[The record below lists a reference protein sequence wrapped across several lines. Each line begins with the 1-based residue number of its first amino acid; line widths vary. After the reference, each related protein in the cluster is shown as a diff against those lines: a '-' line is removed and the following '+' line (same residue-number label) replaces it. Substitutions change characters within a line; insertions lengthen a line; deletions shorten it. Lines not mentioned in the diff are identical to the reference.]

1 MLLAN
6 ETGPVASPV
15 AARPTSALIKE
26 LGAIF
31 ESCLNLALAVVLDP
45 CLPLMAYK
53 PACDK
58 VVVVGVENPFSPF
71 LILEA
76 VKEVVAL
83 QNFRS
88 VSACAT
94 RHARC
99 TAVHVVRSRDLKV
112 AAFNVCGAEPVP
124 QAVGKRSI
132 PFSTDSLV
140 CPNTAHLWV
149 LERSENPGHESR
161 GPGDIVISHD
171 GNGRLDMRQ
180 SLANLKTLVGNWS
193 VENANVRVP
202 EGSSELI
209 QIFPLVVRC
218 HQDELRRVGSK
229 NALQRVSKLLKHVMN
244 GWNNNSNILVCESW
258 LGRDRLGLVHPMAD
272 TMNEKAEIA
281 MDPVVSCK
289 PNFTWKE
296 GTSTD
301 LPQEPEEKRPE
312 KCRLQKVSR
321 IPGPCWKSKQ
331 WRD

>member
-26 LGAIF
+26 LWAIF
-31 ESCLNLALAVVLDP
+31 ESRLNLTLAVVLDP
-45 CLPLMAYK
+45 CLPLMAYE

-58 VVVVGVENPFSPF
+58 VVIVGVENPLSPF
-71 LILEA
+71 LVLET

-99 TAVHVVRSRDLKV
+99 AAVHVVGSRDLKV
-112 AAFNVCGAEPVP
+112 AAFNVCGAQPVP

-132 PFSTDSLV
+132 PLSTDSLV
-140 CPNTAHLWV
+140 CPNTTHLGV

-180 SLANLKTLVGNWS
+180 SFTHLKALVGDWS
-193 VENANVRVP
+193 VENTNVRVP
-202 EGSSELI
+202 EGTSKLI
-209 QIFPLVVRC
+209 QIFPLIVRC
-218 HQDELRRVGSK
+218 HQDELSRVGSK

-244 GWNNNSNILVCESW
+244 GWNNNRDILACKSW
-258 LGRDRLGLVHPMAD
+258 LGRDRLGLVRPMAD
-272 TMNEKAEIA
+272 TVNEKAEIA
-281 MDPVVSCK
+281 MDPVASCK
-289 PNFTWKE
+289 PGLT
-296 GTSTD
+296 
-301 LPQEPEEKRPE
+301 
-312 KCRLQKVSR
+312 
-321 IPGPCWKSKQ
+321 
-331 WRD
+331 